1 MLLKIEHGYLSK
13 DMGLYIIKKNRIK
26 NAKHKYLQIVLPSG
40 VIRLYKN
47 KRNDFRFHNL
57 FGSILGI

>member
-1 MLLKIEHGYLSK
+1 MLLKIDHGKLTK
-13 DMGLYIIKKNRIK
+13 DIGLYIIKNRIK

-40 VIRLYKN
+40 VIRLYTS